1 MTTLAKAQE
10 LFFAA
15 LDAQNRKQLDVAE
28 RLYRETLA
36 LAPDRPSVLNNLAT
50 VLLQQDKCVESLACC
65 EQLITI
71 SPGDA
76 GARNN
81 LGNAMAALG
90 RHQEAL
96 LQFDHALRITP
107 EFADALSNR
116 SGTLAELGRHEEALQ
131 DSRHA
136 ALLAPDRADIQSRL
150 GNALVRMQQP
160 EAAIAACEQALA
172 IDPNCADAYQ
182 NRGNSWLLLG
192 RYSEALE
199 DYARTQ
205 ALLPDHP
212 RPYWNEALCRLLL
225 GDFERGWRHYS
236 RGWEI
241 GQRGRNKPQ
250 FTQPSWDGGYVDG
263 TLLIWGEQGVGD
275 QILYSSMLEEMQA
288 QARHLIVA
296 VDARLVL
303 LLQSSLPAI
312 RVISLEAM
320 PLLSG
325 VDVQVAIGDLGKYLR
340 RNWDSFPSGRHG
352 FLKADP
358 ERTRQLRKRLG
369 TETGL
374 LCGISWRS
382 TNEAVGLL
390 KSMTLSELGELIA
403 IPGVRCIDLQYGDT
417 GEERA
422 MLQKNTGLA
431 ITRAEDIDNFHDIYG
446 LAALISAC
454 DIVVSVSN
462 TTVHLAGALGK
473 PTIVMLPYTLGR
485 IWYWHEK
492 GEYSPWYPSCRL
504 LRQKTAGDWASVLD
518 QAVSAVRKAASATQG
533 KKA

>member
-15 LDAQNRKQLDVAE
+15 LDAQSRKQPDVAE

-50 VLLQQDKCVESLACC
+50 VLLQQDKCAEALACC

-71 SPGDA
+71 SPDDA

-116 SGTLAELGRHEEALQ
+116 SGTLAELGRHAEALN

-136 ALLAPDRADIQSRL
+136 AMLAPDRADILSRF
-150 GNALVRMQQP
+150 GNTLVRMQQP

-182 NRGNSWLLLG
+182 NRGNARLLLG

-205 ALLPDHP
+205 VLLPDHP

-250 FTQPSWDGGYVDG
+250 FAQPSWNGNYVDG
-263 TLLIWGEQGVGD
+263 TLLIWGEQGIGD
-275 QILYSSMLEEMQA
+275 QILYCSMLEEMQA

-296 VDARLVL
+296 VDARLVQ
-303 LLQSSLPAI
+303 LLQRSLPGI
-312 RVISLEAM
+312 RVITLDAM
-320 PLLSG
+320 TLFPG
-325 VDVQVAIGDLGKYLR
+325 VDVQIAMGDMGNYLR
-340 RNWDSFPSGRHG
+340 RNWDSFPSARRG
-352 FLKADP
+352 FLKADA
-358 ERTRQLRKRLG
+358 ERTKQLRKRLG
-369 TETGL
+369 ADSSL

-382 TNEAVGLL
+382 TNETVGMQ
-390 KSMTLSELGELIA
+390 KSLALSALCELVA
-403 IPGVRCIDLQYGDT
+403 SPGVRCIDLQYGDT
-417 GEERA
+417 CEERDA
-422 MLQKNTGLA
+422 LEQSTGLA
-431 ITRAEDIDNFHDIYG
+431 LTRADDIDNFHDIDG
-446 LAALISAC
+446 LAALITAC
-454 DIVVSVSN
+454 DVVVSVSN
-462 TTVHLAGALGK
+462 TTAHLAGALGK
-473 PTIVMLPYTLGR
+473 PTIVMLPYSLGR

-504 LRQKTAGDWASVLD
+504 LRQKTAGDWSPVLGE
-518 QAVSAVRKAASATQG
+518 ATAAVRKSAAGARENKT
-533 KKA
+533 